1 MLGVTKIVKKPFGE
15 VVEGDTLRFTETDVT
30 GEPVSFDVKLWQQE
44 DPPPRGQLSFKGHI
58 VGTGDLV
65 YVVYTS
71 DKVVD
76 VVETEETANIFDGQ
90 RNILA

>member
-1 MLGVTKIVKKPFGE
+1 MQGVTKIVKKPFGE
-15 VVEGDTLRFTETDVT
+15 VVEGDTLRFTEKDVI
-30 GEPVSFDVKLWQQE
+30 GELVHFDVKLWQQE

-71 DKVVD
+71 DVIVD
-76 VVETEETANIFDGQ
+76 VVETE
-90 RNILA
+90 